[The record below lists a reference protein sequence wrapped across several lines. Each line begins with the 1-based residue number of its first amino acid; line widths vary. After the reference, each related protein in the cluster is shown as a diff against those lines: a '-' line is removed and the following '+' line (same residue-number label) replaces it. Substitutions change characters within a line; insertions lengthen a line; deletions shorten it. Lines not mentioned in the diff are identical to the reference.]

1 MQTGSKG
8 GKEYADRVIK
18 IKSPN
23 NEAYTKA
30 VEDMAEQKK
39 KKEVRSMVGIVIF
52 TLLVCITTATCVL
65 GCKYLDKQGDLSYAK
80 FKELNQKLDNLEKML
95 SDKGH
100 GGRG

>member
-1 MQTGSKG
+1 MRASSKG
-8 GKEYADRVIK
+8 QKEYADRVIK

-23 NEAYTKA
+23 NEAYTKT
-30 VEDMAEQKK
+30 VGDIAEQ
-39 KKEVRSMVGIVIF
+39 KEVRSMVGVVIF

-65 GCKYLDKQGDLSYAK
+65 GCKYLDKQGDLSYSK

-95 SDKGH
+95 NDKGH

>member
-8 GKEYADRVIK
+8 RKEYADRIIK

-30 VEDMAEQKK
+30 VEDMAEQKGG
-39 KKEVRSMVGIVIF
+39 EVYGRHCDF

-65 GCKYLDKQGDLSYAK
+65 GCKYLDKQGDLSYSK

-95 SDKGH
+95 NDKGH

>member
-1 MQTGSKG
+1 MWASSKG
-8 GKEYADRVIK
+8 QKEYADRVIK

-23 NEAYTKA
+23 NEAYTKT
-30 VEDMAEQKK
+30 VEDIAEQKGG
-39 KKEVRSMVGIVIF
+39 EVYGRHCDF

-65 GCKYLDKQGDLSYAK
+65 GCKYLDKQGDLSYSK

-95 SDKGH
+95 NDNGH

>member
-1 MQTGSKG
+1 MSSKG
-8 GKEYADRVIK
+8 RKEYADRAVK
-18 IKSPN
+18 IKYPN

-30 VEDMAEQKK
+30 VEDMAEQK
-39 KKEVRSMVGIVIF
+39 EVRSMVGIVIC

-80 FKELNQKLDNLEKML
+80 FKESNQKLDNLEKML

>member
-23 NEAYTKA
+23 NEA
-30 VEDMAEQKK
+30 VEDMAEQK

>member
-1 MQTGSKG
+1 
-8 GKEYADRVIK
+8 
-18 IKSPN
+18 
-23 NEAYTKA
+23 
-30 VEDMAEQKK
+30 
-39 KKEVRSMVGIVIF
+39 MVGIVIF

-65 GCKYLDKQGDLSYAK
+65 GYKYLDKQGDLSYAK